1 MKKDAAKY
9 KLPTSYATWQI
20 VRLRRKMWSDR
31 VMSREFERQKKHTL
45 EGMAP

>member
-1 MKKDAAKY
+1 MKKDATKY

-20 VRLRRKMWSDR
+20 ARLRRKLWSDR
-31 VMSREFERQKKHTL
+31 VMSREFERQKKRAL